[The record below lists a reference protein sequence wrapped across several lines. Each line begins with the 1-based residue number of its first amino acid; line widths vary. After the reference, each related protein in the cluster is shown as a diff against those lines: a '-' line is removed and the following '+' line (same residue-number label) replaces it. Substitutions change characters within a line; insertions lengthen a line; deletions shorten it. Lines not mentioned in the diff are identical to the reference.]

1 MIHDDQS
8 DIIHQHIISLILFI
22 ISLII
27 VMNIGL
33 IIIRIIRLII
43 IMIIS
48 LILFISILSS
58 PIIINLLP
66 LSLHYTEITVATARM
81 P

>member
-1 MIHDDQS
+1 
-8 DIIHQHIISLILFI
+8 
-22 ISLII
+22 
-27 VMNIGL
+27 MNIGL
-33 IIIRIIRLII
+33 IIIMIITLIIIMIIRLII